1 MVNQQFTFALHILS
15 ALAFAG
21 EKMDS
26 QALAASVN
34 TNPVVVRRLLRA
46 LADAGLVTTFAGKN
60 GGAALRR
67 APDKISLRQIYN
79 AVEVRPVIAVSQRK
93 PDPRCAVSCQMKSIT
108 TYVANGAEAALRRHL
123 RQITL
128 SQILRRIRRD
138 CR

>member
-26 QALAASVN
+26 QELAGSVN

-46 LADAGLVTTFAGKN
+46 LARAGLVRTFAGKN
-60 GGAALRR
+60 GGAILRR
-67 APDKISLRQIYN
+67 SPDRISLCQIYD
-79 AVEVRPVIAVSQRK
+79 AVQVRPVIAVSQRK
-93 PDPRCAVSCQMKSIT
+93 PDPHCAVSCQMKSIAT
-108 TYVANGAEAALRRHL
+108 CVADGAEAAVRRHL

-138 CR
+138 CK